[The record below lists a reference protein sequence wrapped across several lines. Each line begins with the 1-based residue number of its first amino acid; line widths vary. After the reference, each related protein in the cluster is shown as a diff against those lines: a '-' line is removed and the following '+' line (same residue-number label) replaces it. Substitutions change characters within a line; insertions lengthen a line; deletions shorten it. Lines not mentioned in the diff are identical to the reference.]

1 MIDSRN
7 TVIANTKAN
16 AKEEM
21 GEADLTE
28 KLAKF
33 GHPSSSFTRSTY
45 RCPPKNL
52 SLPAQKNLSLP
63 AQKNYSG
70 PPKKTYPCP
79 AKKTYPSPANKTYPC
94 QAKKIYPNP
103 AKNTYP
109 VKNLS
114 LRGQDLT

>member
-16 AKEEM
+16 AKQEM

-33 GHPSSSFTRSTY
+33 GHSSSSFTRSTY
-45 RCPPKNL
+45 PCPPKKL

-63 AQKNYSG
+63 GQ
-70 PPKKTYPCP
+70 
-79 AKKTYPSPANKTYPC
+79 
-94 QAKKIYPNP
+94 
-103 AKNTYP
+103 
-109 VKNLS
+109 KNLS
-114 LRGQDLT
+114 RPGQ

>member
-52 SLPAQKNLSLP
+52 SLPAQKKLSLPTHKKLSLP
-63 AQKNYSG
+63 A
-70 PPKKTYPCP
+70 PKKPIAARPKKSIQARQIKPILARPTKSILTRPKTPIRSKTYPCE
-79 AKKTYPSPANKTYPC
+79 AKT
-94 QAKKIYPNP
+94 
-103 AKNTYP
+103 
-109 VKNLS
+109 
-114 LRGQDLT
+114 